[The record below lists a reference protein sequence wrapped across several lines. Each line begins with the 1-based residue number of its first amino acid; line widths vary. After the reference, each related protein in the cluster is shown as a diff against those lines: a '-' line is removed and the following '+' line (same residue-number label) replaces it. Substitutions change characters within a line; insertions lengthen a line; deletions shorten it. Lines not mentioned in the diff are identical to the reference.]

1 MSIMKPLP
9 ITPPI
14 RSAAEKRGLVLD
26 DSSPS
31 ELKTKSDQM
40 SEKEHQLKHQLAS
53 ADADHATGLKVD
65 PCMNG
70 GQPGEHRVAVAA
82 TALCSGAP
90 VGHIKHISGGL
101 NVDDLYALPNKRNKN
116 NNATAAAA
124 ATIHD
129 DAVPECTSSDEGG
142 DEKGNHED
150 VEDKDANK
158 DLPPGWEKHEGECGS
173 I

>member
-1 MSIMKPLP
+1 M
-9 ITPPI
+9 
-14 RSAAEKRGLVLD
+14 LD

-40 SEKEHQLKHQLAS
+40 SEKEHQLKQHLAGAGAGNAS
-53 ADADHATGLKVD
+53 IKAD
-65 PCMNG
+65 PCSNG
-70 GQPGEHRVAVAA
+70 GQPGEQCAVAA
-82 TALCSGAP
+82 VCDDAIA

-101 NVDDLYALPNKRNKN
+101 NVDDLYALPNKRNKS
-116 NNATAAAA
+116 NNAMEAAALN
-124 ATIHD
+124 D

-158 DLPPGWEKHEGECGS
+158 DLPAGWEKHEGECS
-173 I
+173 FLAHMNNHVVSYE

>member
-1 MSIMKPLP
+1 M
-9 ITPPI
+9 
-14 RSAAEKRGLVLD
+14 ALD

-40 SEKEHQLKHQLAS
+40 SEKEHQLKHQLVGPG
-53 ADADHATGLKVD
+53 ADNTVDLKVD
-65 PCMNG
+65 PCVNG
-70 GQPGEHRVAVAA
+70 GQPGEHRVAAAVA
-82 TALCSGAP
+82 ALCSDAT

-124 ATIHD
+124 MND

-158 DLPPGWEKHEGECGS
+158 DLPPGWEKHEGEG
-173 I
+173 